1 MAQLQ
6 ALAVKLPEPKPFYG
20 DHKLARAW
28 MSAVK
33 WNFIVVGLDEDEA
46 AHSKRMVH
54 ICYALM

>member
-6 ALAVKLPEPKPFYG
+6 ALAVKLLKPKPFYG

-33 WNFIVVGLDEDEA
+33 WYFIAVGLDEDKA
-46 AHSKRMVH
+46 AHSE
-54 ICYALM
+54 

>member
-33 WNFIVVGLDEDEA
+33 QYFIAVGLDEDEA
-46 AHSKRMVH
+46 AHSE
-54 ICYALM
+54 